1 MFFDSLPVAS
11 IQALSQ
17 IAWKFLILFAKKNEK
32 LLPSGNELDT
42 DGIFVTKLWDT
53 LFSLTAFQLPQL
65 KQKISD
71 LDGLF
76 ENCCSGVGSTK
87 KVRSIENSNIELSYT
102 ILEGS

>member
-1 MFFDSLPVAS
+1 MAF
-11 IQALSQ
+11 LSQ
-17 IAWKFLILFAKKNEK
+17 N
-32 LLPSGNELDT
+32 
-42 DGIFVTKLWDT
+42 LWDT